1 MRRRLLGVVVLWAA
15 LPLAFAL
22 AGPMS
27 AARAA
32 AGPTTLTLQ
41 TDELAGPA
49 LMGLG
54 VQWDPYDSF
63 QPTPADWDR
72 AFHRLDFMHPGFLR
86 VVEPAYNYFAG
97 YDAAHNPVYR
107 WNARHVVELR
117 RILDYAQSHG
127 ITVVLGDWLNPLIG
141 GDARIPADF
150 LAQLREVYAYTN
162 IKYYNLINE
171 PNDMATCDFGC
182 WTGIVRALSAE
193 FARQG
198 IDSWLKL
205 VGPDNENSWDDTPS
219 AQALDRTS
227 GLDTDNP
234 LGGDSWVTATLQAIP
249 HLIGAYDS
257 HRYATIWGIE
267 NGVYE
272 DQMRARREQ
281 ISNLVSPAMRYF
293 GGEVGMVAESV
304 SPFSA
309 LDGPRAAQSLAP
321 LIDPSATPSAGA
333 FVDSQPHIRQF
344 AYGVWMGD
352 MAIQGI
358 DAGMAGASA
367 WDLDDA
373 MHYGGHYGSHNLKQW
388 GFWNSLGGQDG
399 YPASDLRLRPWYY
412 PWSVLAR
419 SFPAGSEPLVIPDSG
434 VPGLRVAAAKIPDVG
449 GYGLSLAVV
458 NDSATPRSITLS
470 VPSVADPLTLARYN
484 YFADDRPVDASG
496 LPVPAKV
503 LQDVVLSAGVAIH
516 LPSRGIVVLSS
527 LGSGTSTRLNDATRT
542 VLDDLGNWHKVAFRS
557 GRWRLDHS
565 VPAYFNDDRSRAT
578 PNANGAGYLVYRAG
592 EISSFE
598 LKAYCFG
605 RGGIGVYGSEDGKT
619 WTPISLALT
628 HPAPALGSGGWYLTE
643 ILPRHALPPRTNWL
657 KLKLTNHRTSHTEL
671 SQVVIRAG

>member
-1 MRRRLLGVVVLWAA
+1 
-15 LPLAFAL
+15 
-22 AGPMS
+22 
-27 AARAA
+27 
-32 AGPTTLTLQ
+32 
-41 TDELAGPA
+41 
-49 LMGLG
+49 
-54 VQWDPYDSF
+54 
-63 QPTPADWDR
+63 
-72 AFHRLDFMHPGFLR
+72 
-86 VVEPAYNYFAG
+86 
-97 YDAAHNPVYR
+97 
-107 WNARHVVELR
+107 
-117 RILDYAQSHG
+117 
-127 ITVVLGDWLNPLIG
+127 
-141 GDARIPADF
+141 
-150 LAQLREVYAYTN
+150 
-162 IKYYNLINE
+162 
-171 PNDMATCDFGC
+171 MATCDFGC

-293 GGEVGMVAESV
+293 GGEVGMVAESI

-309 LDGPRAAQSLAP
+309 LDVPRAAQSWLRS
-321 LIDPSATPSAGA
+321 LIRARADCRR
-333 FVDSQPHIRQF
+333 IC
-344 AYGVWMGD
+344 
-352 MAIQGI
+352 
-358 DAGMAGASA
+358 
-367 WDLDDA
+367 
-373 MHYGGHYGSHNLKQW
+373 
-388 GFWNSLGGQDG
+388 GQ
-399 YPASDLRLRPWYY
+399 PASLPGIRLRLRWGTWRSRESTPGWRERARGISTTRCITEATTAATTSSSGASGTR
-412 PWSVLAR
+412 SVARMAIPRATYDYVLGTTRGRCSRAAFPPAVSRSSSPTLACLDCRR
-419 SFPAGSEPLVIPDSG
+419 SSQDPGRWRLPPVARRRQRFGYSAVDHAFRAVGRRPADSSSLQL
-434 VPGLRVAAAKIPDVG
+434 LR
-449 GYGLSLAVV
+449 GLS
-458 NDSATPRSITLS
+458 
-470 VPSVADPLTLARYN
+470 PS
-484 YFADDRPVDASG
+484 DASG

-578 PNANGAGYLVYRAG
+578 PHANGAGYLVYRAG

-605 RGGIGVYGSEDGKT
+605 RGGIGVYGSEDGKP

-628 HPAPALGSGGWYLTE
+628 HPAPALGSGGWYLTV
-643 ILPRHALPPRTNWL
+643 ILPRQRCPLARTGSSSISPTTAPATRTLPG
-657 KLKLTNHRTSHTEL
+657 
-671 SQVVIRAG
+671 VIRAG